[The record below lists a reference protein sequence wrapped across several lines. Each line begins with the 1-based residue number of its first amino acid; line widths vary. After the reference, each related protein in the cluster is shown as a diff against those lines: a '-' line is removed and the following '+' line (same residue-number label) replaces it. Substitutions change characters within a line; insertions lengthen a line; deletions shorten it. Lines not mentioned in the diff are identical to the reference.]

1 MNPLVMLAQNAPYDS
16 ADTARP
22 KGQEHECFGCQK
34 FYDDL
39 VSQKKLERFPCSC
52 KLSADIQLTEARTVS
67 DDLTD
72 DEKVLLECAID
83 PVAWAEF
90 ELSWIARWYQEE
102 IIRCSSLKK
111 VVRAGRRV
119 GKTDC
124 LAVDALHKVGTNSN
138 YKVLIIAPYQAQVNL
153 IFDRIDKLLET
164 SLTLKNTIVRRVRH
178 PSQFVQF
185 SNGSQ
190 ITGATAGV
198 KTGAKADKVRG
209 QDANSI
215 YLDEA
220 DLLAQGDLESILAI
234 IGSHPDV
241 TLWASGTPSGRRE
254 QFFRWCTRKEQGVKQ
269 FHYPSKVSPTW
280 TKEAEDWLKGTY
292 SASSYAQEFE
302 AEFGE
307 EEHGV
312 FPKNLVDES
321 LSDYQMEARQP
332 QKGFIYGI
340 GVDWNDTTKGVHIVV
355 GSWNPFDGKFWTER
369 KIIVSRME
377 FTQTKAIE
385 KIIELNAFWNPSFIY
400 VDQGYGNTQV
410 EILHQYGL
418 KHPATGL
425 RRKVKGIQMGSK
437 VVMQDAYLGPVDKE
451 VKPFIVN
458 LCVRRV
464 EQGEVVLPQS
474 ECRGE
479 GTEGLVDQMI
489 KFRIKR
495 FSPDGRPIYDQTP
508 DHTLT
513 AWMLAIYG
521 FWMEHT
527 DISKRKGSTR
537 IAVLGG
543 ELPKEQSGLPVVRF
557 EMPIE
562 RVLEKKEEAKGISKP
577 MPRGIPEPL
586 GKTRTISD
594 IRTAQERKAVQE
606 KQLRSAPKL
615 GFHSHRTQA
624 PAKRK
629 TF

>member
-1 MNPLVMLAQNAPYDS
+1 MNKLVMAAQAAPYDS
-16 ADTARP
+16 SDTLRP
-22 KGQEHECFGCQK
+22 PETPHECFACYS
-34 FYDDL
+34 FYDQL
-39 VSQKKLERFPCSC
+39 VADKKLERFPCSC

-67 DDLTD
+67 ADLTD
-72 DEKVLLECAID
+72 EEMVLLECALD

-90 ELSWIARWYQEE
+90 ELAWVARWYQEE
-102 IIRCSSLKK
+102 LLKCSSLKK
-111 VVRAGRRV
+111 VVRAGRRA
-119 GKTDC
+119 GKTET
-124 LAVDALHKVGTNSN
+124 LAVDALHKIGTNSN

-153 IFDRIDKLLET
+153 IFDRIDKFLET
-164 SLTLKNTIVRRVRH
+164 SLTLKNTIIRRVRS
-178 PSQFVQF
+178 PSQFIQF
-185 SNGSQ
+185 QNGSQ
-190 ITGATAGV
+190 ITGCTAGV

-254 QFFRWCTRKEQGVKQ
+254 QFYRWCTRKELGVKQ
-269 FHYPSKVSPTW
+269 FHYPSSVSPTW
-280 TKEAEDWLKGTY
+280 TKEAEDWLRATY
-292 SASSYAQEFE
+292 AASAYAQEFL

-307 EEHGV
+307 EAHGV
-312 FPKNLVDES
+312 FPKNLVDEQVFNYS
-321 LSDYQMEARQP
+321 LESRQP
-332 QKGFIYGI
+332 QKGFIYGL

-355 GSWNPFDGKFWTER
+355 SSWNPFDGKFWTER
-369 KIIVSRME
+369 KVIVSRME

-385 KIIELNAFWNPSFIY
+385 KIIELNAYWNPSFIY

-418 KHPATGL
+418 KHPASGL

-437 VVMQDAYLGPVDKE
+437 VTMQDAFLGPVDKE

-464 EQGEVVLPQS
+464 EQNEVVLPRS
-474 ECRGE
+474 EMHGE

-489 KFRIKR
+489 AFRIKR

-537 IAVLGG
+537 VAVLGS
-543 ELPKEQSGLPVVRF
+543 ELPKEVAGLPFVRF
-557 EMPIE
+557 ELPPE
-562 RVLEKKEEAKGISKP
+562 RAAEKKEEKTPLRP

-586 GKTRTISD
+586 GKTRTIGD
-594 IRTAQERKAVQE
+594 VRTSKDRKAAQE
-606 KQLRSAPKL
+606 KQFRAAPKL
-615 GFHSHRTQA
+615 GFYSHTMKTPPR
-624 PAKRK
+624 RK
-629 TF
+629 SF